1 MNDLTR
7 LIDAGAKIG
16 VPDRTGFDQIDVAA
30 KKLFQGLG
38 QTEKLAH
45 GAKAAT
51 RLEIDK
57 EVGVATHGV
66 EVSVTRGRV
75 KYLQTPHRVT
85 AAQSGDFAAVLLD
98 QRVHDGPGHP
108 GEAVRAPDKE
118 ASGTPRM
125 PNEYLRGSQG
135 RPRRQQWNHGTS
147 GAAAG

>member
-85 AAQSGDFAAVLLD
+85 AAQYAAP
-98 QRVHDGPGHP
+98 RNG
-108 GEAVRAPDKE
+108 
-118 ASGTPRM
+118 GTI
-125 PNEYLRGSQG
+125 G
-135 RPRRQQWNHGTS
+135 RFRR
-147 GAAAG
+147 GAARSTGA